1 MGNRPAIEA
10 GDQPCLSRA
19 RTIVCSRGE
28 RSTASFLGPLPRGGG
43 LLVGRGGP
51 VAVAAAVAGDL
62 PGDDRRITTDS
73 SGDLLCTAGLRPAR
87 GRSPPGRAWSTSCA
101 RRDPVPAKH
110 QDQVL
115 RSAELKMI
123 SPTGIAYVSRLPPM
137 RPVSW
142 QAPTPLSR

>member
-43 LLVGRGGP
+43 LLVGLGGP

-73 SGDLLCTAGLRPAR
+73 SGDLLVLQAFGQPAGDLLPVEHGQHLAH
-87 GRSPPGRAWSTSCA
+87 GEILFPPNTKIKCFDR
-101 RRDPVPAKH
+101 
-110 QDQVL
+110 L
-115 RSAELKMI
+115 N
-123 SPTGIAYVSRLPPM
+123 SR
-137 RPVSW
+137 
-142 QAPTPLSR
+142 